1 MARSKFPFI
10 VSIALPVFTACGGS
24 EPPPQTPTSQYE
36 SRDDEEET
44 GGIEAM
50 AEIGGMPEEATVA
63 AFKAAFGP
71 IQRCFAEGVR
81 RVEYLGGELAVQVRV
96 GKQGKVL
103 AAFAERS
110 SLGDRKTERCMLQ
123 ALEHVE
129 WPAPVGG
136 HVGIAQNSFE
146 FEMTG
151 DVRAPVLIDDFES
164 GTALSDKREE
174 LQECKGSVRDTFT
187 ATVYIDTD
195 GSALAAGIAAPH
207 ADAEAKSDCLVSV
220 LEQVRYPSPG
230 SWPGKVS
237 FSL

>member
-10 VSIALPVFTACGGS
+10 VSLALPVFTACGGS
-24 EPPPQTPTSQYE
+24 EPPPQTPTTQYQ
-36 SRDDEEET
+36 SREEEDDT
-44 GGIEAM
+44 AGIEAM

-71 IQRCFAEGVR
+71 IQRCFTDGVR

-96 GKQGKVL
+96 GKGGKVL
-103 AAFAERS
+103 AAFAEHS

-123 ALEHVE
+123 ALEQSE
-129 WPAPVGG
+129 WPSPVGG

-151 DVRAPVLIDDFES
+151 DVRAPVIINDFES
-164 GTALSDKREE
+164 GAALSEKRSA

-207 ADAEAKSDCLVSV
+207 ADAEAKSDCLVNI
-220 LEQVRYPSPG
+220 LEQIRYPSPG

-237 FSL
+237 FAL